1 MMNNNTSSM
10 IEKKAN
16 TIMKPKE
23 TLEGPGTAQR
33 QEFGETPR
41 EENTPNL
48 GAFTKALDKMSIATK
63 MDVKDTYEQAPLNPQ
78 DID

>member
-1 MMNNNTSSM
+1 M

-23 TLEGPGTAQR
+23 TLDGPSIAQR

-41 EENTPNL
+41 EENTPDS
-48 GAFTKALDKMSIATK
+48 GALAKALDGTSIVTK
-63 MDVKDTYEQAPLNPQ
+63 IDIKDTYKQAPLNPQ